1 MKYMNNTTATTNA
14 ESHAFIAFRFWMT
27 GDLDWNRLT
36 EELATTGLSQ
46 ERLAEISRAA
56 QELR

>member
-1 MKYMNNTTATTNA
+1 MTTTQSTTNA
-14 ESHAFIAFRFWMT
+14 ESHAFIAFRFWMA

-46 ERLAEISRAA
+46 ERLGEIAQAA

>member
-1 MKYMNNTTATTNA
+1 MNTNTTTPTTHGEA
-14 ESHAFIAFRFWMT
+14 HAFIAFRFWIA
-27 GDLDWNRLT
+27 GEIDWNRLT

-56 QELR
+56 HELR